1 MEFNNKLMELRKE
14 KGWSQEELGNQINV
28 SRQTVS
34 KWELGQ
40 TTPEMN
46 KLIEISRLFQITV
59 DELIG
64 ADSWHEPKT
73 DYRER
78 ETEQAV
84 EQKSKKPHYE
94 YISEKKI
101 KGRPLVHVNIGVG
114 RYKAKGI
121 IAIGNTATGIVAVG
135 MAVKGL
141 VAVGLASLGLISIG
155 LCTVGLLALGQL
167 SVGCVAIGGVATGVL
182 AFGGIAV
189 GVVTLGGLS
198 VGVYSAGGMAIASR
212 VAVGGSANAPI
223 AIGDTVQGV
232 VTFLSSEAFT
242 KEEVRVAILS
252 RYPGTWDIIIKL
264 ILLFAFS

>member
-1 MEFNNKLMELRKE
+1 MEFHNKLMELRKE
-14 KGWSQEELGNQINV
+14 KGWSQEELGNRINV

-64 ADSWHEPKT
+64 ADSYYEPKM
-73 DYRER
+73 DEHGR
-78 ETEQAV
+78 ETYQTV
-84 EQKSKKPHYE
+84 EQKTKKPHYE

-135 MAVKGL
+135 MAAKGL
-141 VAVGLASLGLISIG
+141 FTVGLASLGLLSIG

-167 SVGCVAIGGVATGVL
+167 SVGIVAMGGVAVGAL

-189 GVVTLGGLS
+189 GVVTFGGLS
-198 VGVYSAGGMAIASR
+198 VGVYSVGGMAIASR
-212 VAVGGSANAPI
+212 VAAGGSANAPI
-223 AIGDTVQGV
+223 AIGDTVQGA
-232 VTFLSSEAFT
+232 VTFLNSDAIT
-242 KEEVRVAILS
+242 KEELRAAILS
-252 RYPGTWDIIIKL
+252 RYPGTWEIIIKL
-264 ILLFAFS
+264 ILLFAVS